1 MLRNHSDDKIS
12 DRFISGRNCERE
24 RILDKFKVE
33 DDSHQKY
40 IDDLYLTPRCKS
52 QNKNRQ
58 LNLIDDE
65 IFGQKIYLN
74 LLKSQIFETR
84 HSCSSDNHDKKSS
97 SKIYSSTINKKMFDN
112 NIGKDLNKIFF
123 NNINLINN
131 NNSNNNSNNNISL
144 NNINNNISNNNN
156 HLLSSNSVKNKN
168 SQIINKI
175 FRFKNKN
182 LNTYCNNLVSSN
194 YTLITTKKTKN
205 YLLKKRLFED
215 NEKFNYLYGN
225 IFKQSYS
232 DFLNFEIDDN
242 ETTINYL
249 KYKSIPKTAYKVLD
263 APNLRD
269 DFYLHLVDWS
279 KEDVVAVG
287 LDNKL
292 YTWNAKYS
300 EVCFISNLDEY
311 DNYYSSLSYNNDGN
325 YLISSASDGNIY
337 IRNIEKSKNIKTFI
351 DLSNGRVCAISP
363 MNLNPN
369 IFSLGCKDLIIKTID
384 LRSKS
389 NPILKYNGHNKEIC
403 GMKWSLDDKRLASG
417 GDDNKLIIWDIR
429 KEDPEK
435 KLSCHTSAIKALDWS
450 THKFGYL
457 LSGGGTQDMSLKLW
471 NINTMTLIDSIDTS
485 SQICNIAF
493 SKISHEFITTHGFK
507 NNYIHVWDS
516 NKLDIKAT
524 LKGHKQRVIYMALGP
539 DSRKIVTGAGD
550 ETIRFWDV
558 FGYENQKYSFYNNNP
573 GINIKE
579 DENMINKNNSN
590 KKDNILNGFD
600 VR

>member
-123 NNINLINN
+123 NNINLIN
-131 NNSNNNSNNNISL
+131 NNNSNNNISL

>member
-12 DRFISGRNCERE
+12 DRFITGRNGERE

-33 DDSHQKY
+33 EGLNKKY
-40 IDDLYLTPRCKS
+40 IDDLYLTPHHKS
-52 QNKNRQ
+52 QPKNRQ
-58 LNLIDDE
+58 LNFIEDDE
-65 IFGQKIYLN
+65 IFNQKIYLN
-74 LLKSQIFETR
+74 LLKSQIFEGRTT
-84 HSCSSDNHDKKSS
+84 CSQEKKINTEKKLSTKNFKSS
-97 SKIYSSTINKKMFDN
+97 INKKIYDNN
-112 NIGKDLNKIFF
+112 NIGKDLNKTFF

-131 NNSNNNSNNNISL
+131 SNNNNNNSNNHNNMNINSL
-144 NNINNNISNNNN
+144 LSASSNKKTKSNQTINNIPRFNKKNNN
-156 HLLSSNSVKNKN
+156 
-168 SQIINKI
+168 
-175 FRFKNKN
+175 
-182 LNTYCNNLVSSN
+182 TYTNNLISSN
-194 YTLITTKKTKN
+194 YSLIITKKTKN
-205 YLLKKRLFED
+205 LLLKKRLFED
-215 NEKFNYLYGN
+215 NEKYNNIYGN
-225 IFKQSYS
+225 VFKQSYS

-242 ETTINYL
+242 DTTINYL

-279 KEDVVAVG
+279 KQDIVAVG
-287 LDNKL
+287 LDSKL

-300 EVCFISNLDEY
+300 EVSLLSDLDDY
-311 DNYYSSLSYNNDGN
+311 YNYYSSLAYNNDGKI
-325 YLISSASDGNIY
+325 LISCSNDGTIFV
-337 IRNIEKSKNIKTFI
+337 RNVEKSKNVKIYREF
-351 DLSNGRVCAISP
+351 SEGRICVVSP

-369 IFSLGCKDLIIKTID
+369 LFSIGAKDLIIKTID
-384 LRSKS
+384 LRSKL
-389 NPILKYNGHNKEIC
+389 NPIMKYVGHSKEIC

-417 GDDNKLIIWDIR
+417 GDDNKLFIWDIR
-429 KEDPEK
+429 KEESEK
-435 KLSCHTSAIKALDWS
+435 KLSSHTSAIKALDWS
-450 THKFGYL
+450 TYKFGYL

-493 SKISHEFITTHGFK
+493 SKISHEFVTTHGFK

-516 NKLDIKAT
+516 KKLDIKAT

-573 GINIKE
+573 EINIKE
-579 DENMINKNNSN
+579 DENIINNNRNN
-590 KKDNILNGFD
+590 KKTNILNGLD
-600 VR
+600 IR

>member
-12 DRFISGRNCERE
+12 DRFIAGRNGERE

-40 IDDLYLTPRCKS
+40 LNDLYLTPRCKS
-52 QNKNRQ
+52 QTKNRQ
-58 LNLIDDE
+58 LNFIDDDE

-74 LLKSQIFETR
+74 LLKSQIFESK
-84 HSCSSDNHDKKSS
+84 HSCSKEKSNNHDKL
-97 SKIYSSTINKKMFDN
+97 SSTKNYPYNTYKKILDN
-112 NIGKDLNKIFF
+112 NIGKDLNKTYF

-131 NNSNNNSNNNISL
+131 NN
-144 NNINNNISNNNN
+144 INNNLSSSNKNSKNKNNQMTNSISRFNNNN
-156 HLLSSNSVKNKN
+156 KNV
-168 SQIINKI
+168 
-175 FRFKNKN
+175 
-182 LNTYCNNLVSSN
+182 NTYTNNLISSN
-194 YTLITTKKTKN
+194 YSLIITKKTKN

-215 NEKFNYLYGN
+215 NEKLNNLYGN
-225 IFKQSYS
+225 AFKQSYS

-242 ETTINYL
+242 DTTINYL

-279 KEDVVAVG
+279 KQDVVAVG

-292 YTWNAKYS
+292 YTWNAKFS
-300 EVCFISNLDEY
+300 EVSFISDLEDY
-311 DNYYSSLSYNNDGN
+311 DNYYSSLSYNVDGQL
-325 YLISSASDGNIY
+325 LISCANDGNIY
-337 IRNIEKSKNIKTFI
+337 IRDIEKSKNEKIFTN
-351 DLSNGRVCAISP
+351 LSNGRICAISP

-389 NPILKYNGHNKEIC
+389 NPILKYVGHSKEIC

-417 GDDNKLIIWDIR
+417 GDDNKLFIWDIR
-429 KEDPEK
+429 KEEPEK
-435 KLSCHTSAIKALDWS
+435 KLSSHTSAIKALDWS
-450 THKFGYL
+450 TYRFNYL
-457 LSGGGTQDMSLKLW
+457 LSGGGTQDMTLKLW
-471 NINTMTLIDSIDTS
+471 NINTMTLIDSINTS
-485 SQICNIAF
+485 SQICNIVF

-516 NKLDIKAT
+516 KKLDIKAT
-524 LKGHKQRVIYMALGP
+524 LKGHKQRVVYMALGP
-539 DSRKIVTGAGD
+539 DFRKIVTGAGD

-573 GINIKE
+573 EINIRE
-579 DENMINKNNSN
+579 DENFNNKHN
-590 KKDNILNGFD
+590 KKENILTDFEI
-600 VR
+600 R

>member
-12 DRFISGRNCERE
+12 DRFITGRNGERE
-24 RILDKFKVE
+24 RVLDKYKVE

-40 IDDLYLTPRCKS
+40 IDDLYLTPRCRSK
-52 QNKNRQ
+52 NKNRH

-112 NIGKDLNKIFF
+112 NIGKDLNKVFF

-131 NNSNNNSNNNISL
+131 NISDNNMQNKNNIIISNN
-144 NNINNNISNNNN
+144 NNNN

-168 SQIINKI
+168 SQIINKV
-175 FRFKNKN
+175 FRFKKQN
-182 LNTYCNNLVSSN
+182 LHTYCNNLISSN
-194 YTLITTKKTKN
+194 YTLIATKKTKN

-429 KEDPEK
+429 KEEFEK
-435 KLSCHTSAIKALDWS
+435 KLTSHTSAIKALDWS

>member
-12 DRFISGRNCERE
+12 DRFISGRNGERE

-97 SKIYSSTINKKMFDN
+97 SKIYSNTINKKMFDN

-131 NNSNNNSNNNISL
+131 NNSNNNISL

-156 HLLSSNSVKNKN
+156 HLLSSNSVKNKD

-182 LNTYCNNLVSSN
+182 LNTYCNNLISSN
-194 YTLITTKKTKN
+194 YILITTKKTKN

-215 NEKFNYLYGN
+215 NEKLNYLYGN

-429 KEDPEK
+429 KEELEK
-435 KLSCHTSAIKALDWS
+435 KLTCHTSAIKALDWS

-573 GINIKE
+573 EINIKE
-579 DENMINKNNSN
+579 DENMINKNNNN

>member
-12 DRFISGRNCERE
+12 DRFISGRNGERE

-97 SKIYSSTINKKMFDN
+97 SKIYSNTINKKMFDN

-131 NNSNNNSNNNISL
+131 NNSNNNISL

-156 HLLSSNSVKNKN
+156 HLLSSNSVKNKD

-182 LNTYCNNLVSSN
+182 LNTYCNNLMSSN

-215 NEKFNYLYGN
+215 NEKLNYLYGN

-429 KEDPEK
+429 KEELEK
-435 KLSCHTSAIKALDWS
+435 KLTCHTSAIKALDWS

-550 ETIRFWDV
+550 ETIRFW
-558 FGYENQKYSFYNNNP
+558 ENRGLYIWLLGLIQEK
-573 GINIKE
+573 
-579 DENMINKNNSN
+579 
-590 KKDNILNGFD
+590 L
-600 VR
+600 